1 MEKAK
6 ATWAGLDEKKKKAVT
21 AAFAVVLLLVVY
33 LVFWW
38 VPSCASAKTCKE
50 LKDAYGGWDLHNPG
64 QRGDATVCGE
74 SDNGLGP
81 DGTTQCYG
89 GMNSNAATASTQD
102 NSRGGWEN
110 ANDICTEAGARVSR
124 RTQHRQLPAA
134 FCRTVWLTH
143 ASLRGAALQR
153 RRTDERGHT
162 RHWLPA

>member
-6 ATWAGLDEKKKKAVT
+6 ATWAGLDENVKKAVT
-21 AAFAVVLLLVVY
+21 AASVLVLLLVVY

-50 LKDAYGGWDLHNPG
+50 LKEAYGGWDLHNPG

-81 DGTTQCYG
+81 DGTNQCYG
-89 GMNSNAATASTQD
+89 GMNSNAATESD

-110 ANDICTEAGARVSR
+110 AHDICTEVGARVSR
-124 RTQHRQLPAA
+124 ATQPSQPRAA
-134 FCRTVWLTH
+134 VARP
-143 ASLRGAALQR
+143 SG
-153 RRTDERGHT
+153 
-162 RHWLPA
+162 